1 MVSAGP
7 AITRSRPS
15 VCTSATSIPSS
26 EVPLINPRARHSR
39 GECCG
44 PGSEPMLDDA
54 AMPTSRSAFLATA
67 TERGF
72 VHQCT
77 DFETLDERLSNG
89 RVTGYIGYDC
99 TADSLHV
106 GSLMGI
112 MLLRLFQS
120 CGHKPIVLMG
130 GGTTR
135 IGDPSGKDEARR
147 LLDDAEIARNMAGI
161 RTVFAKFIAF
171 GDGPS
176 DAVMVNN
183 ADWLDELH
191 YIPLL
196 RDIGRHFSVN
206 RMLTQ
211 DSVRLRLERD
221 QPLSFLE
228 FNYPILQAYDFVEL
242 ARRFGCELQ
251 IGGSDQWGNIVG
263 GVELGRRT
271 EGRAL
276 FGLTTPLLATAS
288 GAKMGKS
295 VGGAVWLNAEKL
307 SAYEY
312 WQFWRNTDDA
322 DVGRFLRL
330 FTELDLASI
339 EGVERGDINEAKK
352 VLATEATALCHG
364 QASAVAAAGT
374 ARVVFG
380 RGHLTAPMPR
390 VYGSLTSA
398 LPQTDVPRDLLERGI
413 PAFELFSRAG
423 LAASKGE
430 ARRLIR
436 SGGARVNDAVVESET
451 ITVSLD
457 DLGSLGTIKLSA
469 GRKRHVLVR
478 PV

>member
-1 MVSAGP
+1 MSTP
-7 AITRSRPS
+7 RSTFLSTAI
-15 VCTSATSIPSS
+15 
-26 EVPLINPRARHSR
+26 
-39 GECCG
+39 
-44 PGSEPMLDDA
+44 
-54 AMPTSRSAFLATA
+54 
-67 TERGF
+67 ERGF

-77 DFETLDERLSNG
+77 DLETLDARLNGG
-89 RVTGYIGYDC
+89 RVTAYIGYDC

-106 GSLMGI
+106 GSLVGI
-112 MLLRLFQS
+112 MLLRLFQK

-147 LLDDAEIARNMAGI
+147 LLDDAEIARNMTGI
-161 RTVFAKFIAF
+161 RTVFAKFIEF
-171 GDGPS
+171 GDGPG
-176 DAVMVNN
+176 DAIMVNN
-183 ADWLDELH
+183 ADWLDDLR

-263 GVELGRRT
+263 GVELGRRSDRRT
-271 EGRAL
+271 L
-276 FGLTTPLLATAS
+276 FGLTTPLIATAS

-295 VGGAVWLNAEKL
+295 VGGAIWLNAEKF

-312 WQFWRNTDDA
+312 WQFWRNTEDA
-322 DVGRFLRL
+322 DVGSFLRR
-330 FTELDLASI
+330 FTELPIDEITQL
-339 EGVERGDINEAKK
+339 ERLKGSEINEAKK

-364 QASAVAAAGT
+364 REAAEAAAAT
-374 ARVVFG
+374 ALDVFESG
-380 RGHLTAPMPR
+380 
-390 VYGSLTSA
+390 GSGSELPQAA
-398 LPQTDVPRDLLERGI
+398 LPRELLTRGI
-413 PAFELFSRAG
+413 AAFELLCRAG
-423 LAASKGE
+423 LAASNGE

-436 SGGARVNDAVVESET
+436 GGGARINDQVIENEVQL
-451 ITVSLD
+451 ISLAD
-457 DLGSLGTIKLSA
+457 FGSQDIIKLSV